1 VNVFAFSMRNDNKT
15 VSYMKKQ
22 ILFAA
27 SMVLSIFVMAQSQ
40 TTFGIRAGLA
50 SSSIK
55 GDAPNS
61 LNNLLDFT
69 NGAVTSSGHTGLF
82 AGGYVSIPLSPV
94 MSVEPSIS
102 YAQKGYNLR
111 GELNIKGAEFIGA
124 NAQAKLTTHYI
135 DMPVVL
141 KANID
146 GFQVFAGPQVSYL
159 AKADL
164 VTTAGLLGFNLLNK
178 KMDATNQF
186 NRIDAGFTA
195 GVGYQ
200 FANGVNL
207 TAAYD
212 HGLTKTDAN
221 RNLDAYNRTFKVG
234 LGFSF

>member
-1 VNVFAFSMRNDNKT
+1 
-15 VSYMKKQ
+15 
-22 ILFAA
+22 
-27 SMVLSIFVMAQSQ
+27 
-40 TTFGIRAGLA
+40 
-50 SSSIK
+50 
-55 GDAPNS
+55 
-61 LNNLLDFT
+61 
-69 NGAVTSSGHTGLF
+69 
-82 AGGYVSIPLSPV
+82 

-141 KANID
+141 KANIN

-178 KMDATNQF
+178 KLDAINQF
-186 NRIDAGFTA
+186 NRWDAGFTA
-195 GVGYQ
+195 GLGYQ
-200 FANGVNL
+200 FANGVNI

-212 HGLTKTDAN
+212 HGLMRTDAN
-221 RNLDAYNRTFKVG
+221 KNLDAFNRSIKVG

>member
-1 VNVFAFSMRNDNKT
+1 
-15 VSYMKKQ
+15 MKKQ
-22 ILFAA
+22 LLLAA
-27 SMVLSIFVMAQSQ
+27 FVMVTSFGFAQVQ
-40 TTFGIRAGLA
+40 PTFGIRAGIA

-82 AGGYVSIPLSPV
+82 AGGFVSIPLGSV

-141 KANID
+141 KANMN

-186 NRIDAGFTA
+186 NRWDAGIT
-195 GVGYQ
+195 GGIGYQ
-200 FANGVNL
+200 FTNGIRI
-207 TAAYD
+207 TADYD
-212 HGLTKTDAN
+212 RGLSKVDAGQQFQSHN
-221 RNLDAYNRTFKVG
+221 E
-234 LGFSF
+234 GFRIGMDIRL

>member
-1 VNVFAFSMRNDNKT
+1 
-15 VSYMKKQ
+15 MKKQ
-22 ILFAA
+22 LLLAA
-27 SMVLSIFVMAQSQ
+27 FVMLTTFGFAQVQPS
-40 TTFGIRAGLA
+40 FGIRAGIA

-82 AGGYVSIPLSPV
+82 AGGFVSIPV
-94 MSVEPSIS
+94 GGAMSVEPSIT
-102 YAQKGYNLR
+102 YTQKGYNLK

-124 NAQAKLTTHYI
+124 NAQAKLTTHYVDI
-135 DMPVVL
+135 PVVL
-141 KANID
+141 KANMN

-186 NRIDAGFTA
+186 NRWDAGFTA
-195 GVGYQ
+195 GLGYQ
-200 FANGVNL
+200 FANGVNI
-207 TAAYD
+207 TASYD
-212 HGLTKTDAN
+212 HGLMKTDAN
-221 RNLDAYNRTFKVG
+221 KNLDAYNRSIKVG

>member
-1 VNVFAFSMRNDNKT
+1 
-15 VSYMKKQ
+15 MKKQ
-22 ILFAA
+22 LLLAA
-27 SMVLSIFVMAQSQ
+27 FVMVTSFGFAQVQ
-40 TTFGIRAGLA
+40 PTFGIRAGIA

-82 AGGYVSIPLSPV
+82 AGGFVSIPLGSV

-141 KANID
+141 KANMN

-186 NRIDAGFTA
+186 NRWDAGFTA
-195 GVGYQ
+195 GLGYQ
-200 FANGVNL
+200 FANGVNI

-212 HGLTKTDAN
+212 HGLMKTDAN
-221 RNLDAYNRTFKVG
+221 KNLDAYNRSIKVG

>member
-1 VNVFAFSMRNDNKT
+1 
-15 VSYMKKQ
+15 MKRQ
-22 ILFAA
+22 ILLAA
-27 SMVLSIFVMAQSQ
+27 SVMFTTIAMAQVQ
-40 TTFGIRAGLA
+40 PTFGIRAGVA

-69 NGAVTSSGHTGLF
+69 NGAVTTSCHTGLF
-82 AGGYVSIPLSPV
+82 AGGYASIPVGDV
-94 MSVEPSIS
+94 MSVEPSIN
-102 YAQKGYNLR
+102 YTQKGYNLR

-135 DMPVVL
+135 DIPVVL
-141 KANID
+141 KANIN

-178 KMDATNQF
+178 KMDATDQF
-186 NRIDAGFTA
+186 NRWDAGFTT
-195 GVGYQ
+195 GIGYQ

-207 TAAYD
+207 TASYD
-212 HGLTKTDAN
+212 HGLMKTDAN
-221 RNLDAYNRTFKVG
+221 KNLDAYNRSIKVG

>member
-1 VNVFAFSMRNDNKT
+1 
-15 VSYMKKQ
+15 MKKQ
-22 ILFAA
+22 LLSAA
-27 SMVLSIFVMAQSQ
+27 FVMLATFGFAQVQPS
-40 TTFGIRAGLA
+40 FGIRAGIA

-69 NGAVTSSGHTGLF
+69 NGAVTASGHTGLF
-82 AGGYVSIPLSPV
+82 AGGYVSIPVGSV
-94 MSVEPSIS
+94 MSVEPSLT
-102 YAQKGYNLR
+102 YTQKGYNLR

-124 NAQAKLTTHYI
+124 NAQAKLTTHYV

-141 KANID
+141 KANIN

-178 KMDATNQF
+178 KMDATSQF
-186 NRIDAGFTA
+186 NRWDAGFTA
-195 GVGYQ
+195 GLGYQ
-200 FANGVNL
+200 FANGVNI
-207 TAAYD
+207 TASYD
-212 HGLTKTDAN
+212 HGLMKTDAN
-221 RNLDAYNRTFKVG
+221 KNLDAYNRSIKVG